1 MSVGY
6 SSDGRAAAAEL
17 TETWAGQ
24 VAANREQ
31 AERVREEAD
40 GGDHYRPLAS
50 AFRADP
56 RRSGDSALE
65 ALLSIATAED
75 TWVDVG
81 AGAGR
86 FALPLALHVNKV
98 IAIEPSPAMRAELA
112 NLQIE
117 HGITN
122 IDLRDERWPSDD
134 PAISDM
140 ADVALI
146 SHVGYDIEQMGA
158 FLDTMERAAT
168 RECVAL
174 QYDRSPGS
182 MFWQVWPAIHGENQ
196 ALLPGAI
203 EFIELL
209 RARGAAVEA
218 SDLERRGDR
227 QRFVFETPDAAMDWA
242 RRRLWLSENFGQA
255 AALAPGSRGT
265 ADRTRRRLDAARS
278 TETDADSLE
287 DTMNRVTPLST
298 DELLEAAP
306 YLAQLRDAGLT
317 LPTSFHVMGRRP
329 KILEAF
335 QPLFGS
341 IMREGDVPPD

>member
-1 MSVGY
+1 MSEVY
-6 SSDGRAAAAEL
+6 SSAGGSSAAEL
-17 TETWAGQ
+17 TQDWADR

-31 AERVREEAD
+31 AERLREDSD

-65 ALLSIATAED
+65 ALLLIAKPED

-86 FALPLALHVNKV
+86 FSLPLALNVRRV

-122 IDLRDERWPSDD
+122 VDLRDQRWPSED
-134 PAISDM
+134 PEISGM

-146 SHVGYDIEQMGA
+146 SHVGYDIEQMGG

-174 QYDRSPGS
+174 QFDRSPGS
-182 MFWQVWPAIHGENQ
+182 MFWQIWPVIHGEEQ
-196 ALLPGAI
+196 VHLPGAV

-209 RARGAAVEA
+209 EARGAEVEA
-218 SDLERRGDR
+218 SDLERRGVR
-227 QRFVFETPDAAMDWA
+227 QRFVFDEPEAAMDWA
-242 RRRLWLSENFGQA
+242 RRRLWLSENSA
-255 AALAPGSRGT
+255 KLPALREAV
-265 ADRTRRRLDAARS
+265 ADLLIERDGGWSLPDQPKQMLIRWRTR
-278 TETDADSLE
+278 
-287 DTMNRVTPLST
+287 
-298 DELLEAAP
+298 
-306 YLAQLRDAGLT
+306 
-317 LPTSFHVMGRRP
+317 
-329 KILEAF
+329 
-335 QPLFGS
+335 
-341 IMREGDVPPD
+341 

>member
-17 TETWAGQ
+17 TQTWAGQ
-24 VAANREQ
+24 VASNREQ

-56 RRSGDSALE
+56 RRSGDSVLE

-168 RECVAL
+168 RECVTL

-196 ALLPGAI
+196 GPL
-203 EFIELL
+203 
-209 RARGAAVEA
+209 
-218 SDLERRGDR
+218 
-227 QRFVFETPDAAMDWA
+227 A
-242 RRRLWLSENFGQA
+242 RRNRVHRAVASARSRSRSERPQTARRSPTVRLRDPRCGNGLGAQTAMVVGELGQA

-335 QPLFGS
+335 QPLL
-341 IMREGDVPPD
+341 RLDYA